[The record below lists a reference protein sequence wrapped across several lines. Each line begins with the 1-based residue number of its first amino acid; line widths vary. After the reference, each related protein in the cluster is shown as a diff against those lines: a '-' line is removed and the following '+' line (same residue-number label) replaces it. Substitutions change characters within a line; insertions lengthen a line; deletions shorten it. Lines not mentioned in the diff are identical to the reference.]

1 MGGSN
6 ELYYRNKD
14 SKIYKAQIIETRI
27 QRYTRHKLS
36 CLFSLHGPGI
46 KGSDRQ
52 CIVVEVRFEA
62 YETFFTVYICF

>member
-14 SKIYKAQIIETRI
+14 SKIYKARI
-27 QRYTRHKLS
+27 RLS

-52 CIVVEVRFEA
+52 CIVVKVRFEA
-62 YETFFTVYICF
+62 YVTFFTVYICF